1 MNVGTRYPEGRTG
14 RHREIGGRP
23 VRKEEEGFRGGG
35 PEGLRQ
41 AHEARAGHG
50 PEDAEAQGS
59 LGHFL
64 ERFKGVS
71 TRRLH
76 SCLMWF
82 RWLREAA
89 RVGNRTSLMREQLDD
104 GRYEKIRK
112 KMMEPEYEFHLE
124 PDVQT
129 AG

>member
-1 MNVGTRYPEGRTG
+1 MGKLRWRNRLKCDG
-14 RHREIGGRP
+14 EIGCFYSSAN
-23 VRKEEEGFRGGG
+23 K
-35 PEGLRQ
+35 
-41 AHEARAGHG
+41 
-50 PEDAEAQGS
+50 DAEAQGS

-89 RVGNRTSLMREQLDD
+89 RVGDRTSLMREQLDD

>member
-1 MNVGTRYPEGRTG
+1 MSGK
-14 RHREIGGRP
+14 GG
-23 VRKEEEGFRGGG
+23 KG
-35 PEGLRQ
+35 
-41 AHEARAGHG
+41 AARAVPRTHG
-50 PEDAEAQGS
+50 RLTGYERDTVQRMLKRRVRSAT
-59 LGHFL
+59 FL

-89 RVGNRTSLMREQLDD
+89 RVGDRTSLMREQLDD

>member
-1 MNVGTRYPEGRTG
+1 MSGK
-14 RHREIGGRP
+14 GG
-23 VRKEEEGFRGGG
+23 KG
-35 PEGLRQ
+35 
-41 AHEARAGHG
+41 AARAVPRTHGRLTGYERDTGHG
-50 PEDAEAQGS
+50 PEDAEAQSS

-89 RVGNRTSLMREQLDD
+89 RVGDRTSLMREQLDD

>member
-41 AHEARAGHG
+41 AHQARAGHG

-89 RVGNRTSLMREQLDD
+89 RVGDRTSLMREQLDD

>member
-1 MNVGTRYPEGRTG
+1 MSGKGGKGAARAVPRTHGRLN
-14 RHREIGGRP
+14 R
-23 VRKEEEGFRGGG
+23 V
-35 PEGLRQ
+35 
-41 AHEARAGHG
+41 RAGHG

-64 ERFKGVS
+64 ERFRSVS

-89 RVGNRTSLMREQLDD
+89 RVGDRTSLMREQLDD

-112 KMMEPEYEFHLE
+112 KMVEPEYEFHLE

>member
-1 MNVGTRYPEGRTG
+1 MGIRYPEGRIG
-14 RHREIGGRP
+14 RPREIGGRH
-23 VRKEEEGFRGGG
+23 VRKGREGRREGG
-35 PEGLRQ
+35 PKDPRQ
-41 AHEARAGHG
+41 AHRVRAGHG

-82 RWLREAA
+82 RWLHEAA
-89 RVGNRTSLMREQLDD
+89 RVGDRTSLMREQLDD

-129 AG
+129 VG

>member
-1 MNVGTRYPEGRTG
+1 
-14 RHREIGGRP
+14 
-23 VRKEEEGFRGGG
+23 
-35 PEGLRQ
+35 
-41 AHEARAGHG
+41 
-50 PEDAEAQGS
+50 
-59 LGHFL
+59 
-64 ERFKGVS
+64 
-71 TRRLH
+71 
-76 SCLMWF
+76 MWF

-89 RVGNRTSLMREQLDD
+89 RVGDRTSLMLDD

>member
-1 MNVGTRYPEGRTG
+1 MR
-14 RHREIGGRP
+14 
-23 VRKEEEGFRGGG
+23 
-35 PEGLRQ
+35 
-41 AHEARAGHG
+41 
-50 PEDAEAQGS
+50 
-59 LGHFL
+59 
-64 ERFKGVS
+64 
-71 TRRLH
+71 
-76 SCLMWF
+76 F

-89 RVGNRTSLMREQLDD
+89 RVGDRTSLMREQLDD